1 MPTPVLNN
9 IEVFKTTV
17 QVMLEDGVL
26 TREEKRLVIKLS
38 SALGL
43 SENEPGLVYKSIR
56 EGTELPSGREISEG
70 EAREIFMKIFEVAL
84 VNASLSLDEF
94 RVLDHLRETFGIDE
108 EDFNNIK
115 SELEGIIKEKYDDP
129 NVLEKVYE
137 ILKDGVNSINDRID
151 NLTKKS
157 QSSGDE

>member
-43 SENEPGLVYKSIR
+43 TENEPGLVYKSIR
-56 EGTELPSGREISEG
+56 EGTELPLGRGISEG

-108 EDFNNIK
+108 ADFNNIK
-115 SELEGIIKEKYDDP
+115 SELEGIIKEKYDDA

-157 QSSGDE
+157 QGSGDE

>member
-1 MPTPVLNN
+1 MPTPELNN

>member
-1 MPTPVLNN
+1 MSAPVLNS
-9 IEVFKTTV
+9 IEVFKTTI

-43 SENEPGLVYKSIR
+43 EEDEPGLVYRAIR
-56 EGTELPSGREISEG
+56 DGAELPSGREISED
-70 EAREIFMKIFEVAL
+70 ESREIFMKIFEVAL

-94 RVLDHLRETFGIDE
+94 RVLHHLKTSFGIDE
-108 EDFNNIK
+108 DEYNDIK
-115 SELEGIIKEKYDDP
+115 SKLEGIIKEKYDDP
-129 NVLEKVYE
+129 NVIERVFE

-151 NLTKKS
+151 NLTRKS
-157 QSSGDE
+157 QGSGDE

>member
-1 MPTPVLNN
+1 MPTPALNN

-43 SENEPGLVYKSIR
+43 TENEPGLVYKSIR

-108 EDFNNIK
+108 GDFNNIK

-157 QSSGDE
+157 QNSGDE

>member
-17 QVMLEDGVL
+17 QVMLDDGVL

-43 SENEPGLVYKSIR
+43 TENEPGLVYKSIR
-56 EGTELPSGREISEG
+56 EGTDLPSGREISEG

-108 EDFNNIK
+108 ADFNNIK

-129 NVLEKVYE
+129 NVLEKVYA

-157 QSSGDE
+157 HGSGDE

>member
-17 QVMLEDGVL
+17 QVMLDDGVL

-43 SENEPGLVYKSIR
+43 TENEPGLVYKAIR
-56 EGTELPSGREISEG
+56 EGTDLPSGREISEG

-108 EDFNNIK
+108 ADFNNIK

-129 NVLEKVYE
+129 NVLEKVYA

-157 QSSGDE
+157 HGSGDE

>member
-9 IEVFKTTV
+9 IERVFKTTV

-26 TREEKRLVIKLS
+26 TREEELVIKLS

-43 SENEPGLVYKSIR
+43 TENEPGLVYKSIR

-108 EDFNNIK
+108 ADFNNIK

-157 QSSGDE
+157 QSTGDE

>member
-43 SENEPGLVYKSIR
+43 TENEPGLVYKSIR
-56 EGTELPSGREISEG
+56 EGAELPSGREISEG

-108 EDFNNIK
+108 ADFNNIK

-157 QSSGDE
+157 QSTGDE

>member
-43 SENEPGLVYKSIR
+43 TENEPGLVYKSIR
-56 EGTELPSGREISEG
+56 EGTELPLGREISEG

-108 EDFNNIK
+108 ADFNNIK

-157 QSSGDE
+157 QGSGDE

>member
-43 SENEPGLVYKSIR
+43 TENEPGLVYKSIR

-94 RVLDHLRETFGIDE
+94 RVLDHLRETFGINE
-108 EDFNNIK
+108 ADFNNIK

-157 QSSGDE
+157 QSTGDE

>member
-43 SENEPGLVYKSIR
+43 TENEPGLVYKSIR

-94 RVLDHLRETFGIDE
+94 RVLDHLRETFGINE
-108 EDFNNIK
+108 VDFNNIK

>member
-43 SENEPGLVYKSIR
+43 TENEPGLVYKSIR

-108 EDFNNIK
+108 ADFNNIK

-157 QSSGDE
+157 QSTGDE

>member
-56 EGTELPSGREISEG
+56 EGTELPSGKEISEK

-108 EDFNNIK
+108 ADFNNIK
-115 SELEGIIKEKYDDP
+115 SELEDIIKEKYDDP

-151 NLTKKS
+151 NLTKRS
-157 QSSGDE
+157 

>member
-17 QVMLEDGVL
+17 QVMLDDGVL

-43 SENEPGLVYKSIR
+43 TENEPGLVYKSIR
-56 EGTELPSGREISEG
+56 EGTDLPSGREISEG

-108 EDFNNIK
+108 ADFNNIK
-115 SELEGIIKEKYDDP
+115 SELEEIIKEKYDDP
-129 NVLEKVYE
+129 NVLEKVYA

-157 QSSGDE
+157 HGSGDE

>member
-1 MPTPVLNN
+1 MPTPELNN
-9 IEVFKTTV
+9 IEVFRTTV

-43 SENEPGLVYKSIR
+43 RENEPGLIYKSIR
-56 EGTELPSGREISEG
+56 EGTELPSGRKISEG

-108 EDFNNIK
+108 ADFNNIK

>member
-17 QVMLEDGVL
+17 QVMLDDGVL

-43 SENEPGLVYKSIR
+43 TENEPGLVYKSIR
-56 EGTELPSGREISEG
+56 EGTDLPSGKEISEG

-108 EDFNNIK
+108 ADFNNIK

-129 NVLEKVYE
+129 NVLEKVYA

-157 QSSGDE
+157 HGSGDE

>member
-108 EDFNNIK
+108 ADFNNIK

-157 QSSGDE
+157 QSTGDE

>member
-43 SENEPGLVYKSIR
+43 TENEPGLVYKSIR
-56 EGTELPSGREISEG
+56 EGTELPSGREISEN

-94 RVLDHLRETFGIDE
+94 RVLDHIRETFGIDE
-108 EDFNNIK
+108 ADFNNIK

-129 NVLEKVYE
+129 NVLEKVYG

-151 NLTKKS
+151 NLS
-157 QSSGDE
+157 LIHI

>member
-17 QVMLEDGVL
+17 QVMLDDGVL

-43 SENEPGLVYKSIR
+43 TENEPGLVYESIR
-56 EGTELPSGREISEG
+56 EGTDLPSGREISEG

-108 EDFNNIK
+108 ADFNNIK

-129 NVLEKVYE
+129 NVLEKVYA

-157 QSSGDE
+157 HGSGDE

>member
-17 QVMLEDGVL
+17 QVMLDDGVL

-43 SENEPGLVYKSIR
+43 TENEPGLVYKSIR
-56 EGTELPSGREISEG
+56 EGTELPSGREISES

-108 EDFNNIK
+108 ADFNNIK

>member
-43 SENEPGLVYKSIR
+43 TENEPGLVYKSIR
-56 EGTELPSGREISEG
+56 EDTELPSGREISEG

-108 EDFNNIK
+108 VDFNNIK

-157 QSSGDE
+157 QNSGDE

>member
-17 QVMLEDGVL
+17 QVMLDDGVL

-43 SENEPGLVYKSIR
+43 TENEPGLVYKSIR
-56 EGTELPSGREISEG
+56 EGTELPSGREISEN

-108 EDFNNIK
+108 ADFNNIK

>member
-43 SENEPGLVYKSIR
+43 TENEPGLVYKSIR
-56 EGTELPSGREISEG
+56 EGTELPSGREISVG

-108 EDFNNIK
+108 ADFNNIK

-157 QSSGDE
+157 QSTGDE

>member
-56 EGTELPSGREISEG
+56 EGTELPSGKEISEK
-70 EAREIFMKIFEVAL
+70 EAREIFMKIIEVAL

-108 EDFNNIK
+108 ADFNNIK
-115 SELEGIIKEKYDDP
+115 SELEDIIKEKYDDP

>member
-1 MPTPVLNN
+1 MPAPELNN

-157 QSSGDE
+157 QSIGDE

>member
-108 EDFNNIK
+108 TDFNNIK

>member
-108 EDFNNIK
+108 ADFNNIK

>member
-17 QVMLEDGVL
+17 QVMLDDGVL

-43 SENEPGLVYKSIR
+43 TENEPGLVYKSIR

-108 EDFNNIK
+108 ADFNNIK
-115 SELEGIIKEKYDDP
+115 SEIEGIIKEKYDDP

-157 QSSGDE
+157 QSNGDE

>member
-17 QVMLEDGVL
+17 QVMLDDGVL

-43 SENEPGLVYKSIR
+43 TENEPGLVYKSIR

-108 EDFNNIK
+108 ADFNNIK

>member
-1 MPTPVLNN
+1 
-9 IEVFKTTV
+9 
-17 QVMLEDGVL
+17 MLEDGVL

-43 SENEPGLVYKSIR
+43 TENEPGLVYKSIR
-56 EGTELPSGREISEG
+56 EGTELPLGREISEG

-108 EDFNNIK
+108 ADFNNIK

-157 QSSGDE
+157 QGSGDE

>member
-43 SENEPGLVYKSIR
+43 TENEPGLVYKSIR
-56 EGTELPSGREISEG
+56 EGTELPSGREISEN

-108 EDFNNIK
+108 ADFNNIK

>member
-1 MPTPVLNN
+1 MPTPLLNN

-43 SENEPGLVYKSIR
+43 TENEPGLVYKSIR

-108 EDFNNIK
+108 ADFNNIK

-157 QSSGDE
+157 QSTGDE

>member
-43 SENEPGLVYKSIR
+43 TENEPGLVYKSIR
-56 EGTELPSGREISEG
+56 EGTELPSGREISEN

-108 EDFNNIK
+108 ADFNNIK

-157 QSSGDE
+157 QSTGDE

>member
-17 QVMLEDGVL
+17 QVMLDDGVL

-43 SENEPGLVYKSIR
+43 TENEPGLVYKSIR
-56 EGTELPSGREISEG
+56 EGTDLPSGREISEG

-108 EDFNNIK
+108 ADFNNIK

-129 NVLEKVYE
+129 NVLEKVYG

-157 QSSGDE
+157 HGSGDE

>member
-43 SENEPGLVYKSIR
+43 TENEPGLVYKSIR

-108 EDFNNIK
+108 ADFNNIK

>member
-1 MPTPVLNN
+1 
-9 IEVFKTTV
+9 
-17 QVMLEDGVL
+17 MLEDGVL

-43 SENEPGLVYKSIR
+43 DENEPGLVYKSIR
-56 EGTELPSGREISEG
+56 EGTELPSGREISKG

-108 EDFNNIK
+108 ADFNNIK
-115 SELEGIIKEKYDDP
+115 SELEDIIKEKYDDP

>member
-1 MPTPVLNN
+1 VPTPELNN

-43 SENEPGLVYKSIR
+43 SENEPGIVYKSIR

>member
-1 MPTPVLNN
+1 MPTPALNN

-43 SENEPGLVYKSIR
+43 TENEPGLVYKSIR

-108 EDFNNIK
+108 GDFNNIK